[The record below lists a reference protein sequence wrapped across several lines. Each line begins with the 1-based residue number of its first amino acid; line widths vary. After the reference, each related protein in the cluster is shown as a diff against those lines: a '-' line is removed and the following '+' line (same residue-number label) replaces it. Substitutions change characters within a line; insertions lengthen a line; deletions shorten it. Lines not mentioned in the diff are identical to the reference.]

1 MTATLILHN
10 FFRSSASIR
19 VRAALNLK
27 GLAYGQRTYALRKG
41 EHREPAYRAL
51 NPQGLVPA
59 LQLADGTVIP
69 QSPAIL
75 EYLEEAYPEPPLLP
89 QGPLARARVRALACA
104 VACDVH
110 PVNNLRVLQR
120 LETRFGAGEEAV
132 ADWFRHWVAEGFGPL
147 EAMLAGSP
155 DTGRFCH
162 GDAPTLADVCLFAQ
176 AVNNRR
182 FGVDMD
188 PYPTIR
194 RIVAACAALPAFERA
209 LPENQ
214 PDAA

>member
-1 MTATLILHN
+1 MILHN
-10 FFRSSASIR
+10 FFRSSTSIR

-27 GLAYGQRTYALRKG
+27 GVAYEQRTYALRRG
-41 EHREPAYRAL
+41 DHRAPAYRAL

-59 LQLADGTVIP
+59 LELPDGTVIP

-75 EYLEEAYPEPPLLP
+75 EYLEETHPEPPLLP
-89 QGPLARARVRALACA
+89 RGATARARVRALASA
-104 VACDVH
+104 VACDIH
-110 PVNNLRVLQR
+110 PVNNLRILLY
-120 LETRFGAGEEAV
+120 LETRFGADEAAV
-132 ADWFRHWVAEGFGPL
+132 AEWFRHWVAESFGPL
-147 EAMLAGSP
+147 ETMLAGSP
-155 DTGRFCH
+155 DTGHFCH
-162 GDAPTLADVCLFAQ
+162 GDAPTLADVCLFSQ

-182 FGVDMD
+182 FAVDME

-194 RIVAACAALPAFERA
+194 RIVDACAALPAFERA